1 MFFLS
6 PFQHSKFSS
15 SLDSLSSQ
23 TQIVNPNVWESV
35 ADAKRGTY
43 LTATDI
49 DNLKHLVQDF
59 SIRSLIPYIEK
70 QIVSLNDTVANKKS
84 VSRSLLSAT
93 KRFFATKPGA
103 SSQTEN
109 VVVYSSDSSLEL
121 QTRKLGDLYFLFG
134 NYSQAF
140 QQYHQVKRD
149 FQVDS
154 AWQYYAGALEMAG
167 KYIVKRQLNWLNTS
181 ECGANCLTFFV
192 LLRFICVFVEYSEL
206 IKSKSI
212 CLPRRGDCR
221 LFESMQVSSKFKWF
235 SIFKWLLVPVI
246 IQCHFVSR
254 LDYKIWPYD
263 VLFWALSCWNPC
275 NFIRKVLDNL
285 FEWQVQMPI

>member
-1 MFFLS
+1 ML
-6 PFQHSKFSS
+6 QHSKFSS

-23 TQIVNPNVWESV
+23 SQIVNPNVWESV
-35 ADAKRGTY
+35 ADAKRGIY

-70 QIVSLNDTVANKKS
+70 QIVLLNDTVSNKKS

-121 QTRKLGDLYFLFG
+121 QTRKLGDLHFLFG
-134 NYSQAF
+134 HYSQAF
-140 QQYHQVKRD
+140 QHYHQVKRD

-167 KYIVKRQLNWLNTS
+167 LSAFLSNTVGASNQKAFAYLEEAIVVYLN
-181 ECGANCLTFFV
+181 
-192 LLRFICVFVEYSEL
+192 
-206 IKSKSI
+206 
-212 CLPRRGDCR
+212 
-221 LFESMQVSSKFKWF
+221 
-235 SIFKWLLVPVI
+235 
-246 IQCHFVSR
+246 QC
-254 LDYKIWPYD
+254 K
-263 VLFWALSCWNPC
+263 
-275 NFIRKVLDNL
+275 
-285 FEWQVQMPI
+285 

>member
-1 MFFLS
+1 MYSEERSNSLS
-6 PFQHSKFSS
+6 YLQHSKFSS

-35 ADAKRGTY
+35 TDAKRGIY

-49 DNLKHLVQDF
+49 DNIKHLVQDL
-59 SIRSLIPYIEK
+59 SIRALIPYVEK
-70 QIVSLNDTVANKKS
+70 QIILLNDTVSNKKS

-121 QTRKLGDLYFLFG
+121 QTRKLGDLHFLFG
-134 NYSQAF
+134 NYAQAF
-140 QQYHQVKRD
+140 QHYHQVKRD

-167 KYIVKRQLNWLNTS
+167 LSAFLANVTNASNQKAFAYLEEAIVVYLN
-181 ECGANCLTFFV
+181 
-192 LLRFICVFVEYSEL
+192 
-206 IKSKSI
+206 
-212 CLPRRGDCR
+212 
-221 LFESMQVSSKFKWF
+221 
-235 SIFKWLLVPVI
+235 
-246 IQCHFVSR
+246 QC
-254 LDYKIWPYD
+254 K
-263 VLFWALSCWNPC
+263 
-275 NFIRKVLDNL
+275 
-285 FEWQVQMPI
+285 

>member
-1 MFFLS
+1 MQQNDFL
-6 PFQHSKFSS
+6 PQNPVQVHKLRMLLCIRAIHRSS
-15 SLDSLSSQ
+15 CRR
-23 TQIVNPNVWESV
+23 E
-35 ADAKRGTY
+35 
-43 LTATDI
+43 
-49 DNLKHLVQDF
+49 
-59 SIRSLIPYIEK
+59 
-70 QIVSLNDTVANKKS
+70 
-84 VSRSLLSAT
+84 
-93 KRFFATKPGA
+93 
-103 SSQTEN
+103 
-109 VVVYSSDSSLEL
+109 SLEIYTFCL
-121 QTRKLGDLYFLFG
+121 GIIHKPFNNIIKLNVIFKSILHG
-134 NYSQAF
+134 NIMLV
-140 QQYHQVKRD
+140 HWRWQVNI
-149 FQVDS
+149 
-154 AWQYYAGALEMAG
+154 L
-167 KYIVKRQLNWLNTS
+167 LNVNWIDWTLV
-181 ECGANCLTFFV
+181 NCLTFFV

>member
-1 MFFLS
+1 MPLTVQMNTLETPPSGIVTEENMVDHPLS
-6 PFQHSKFSS
+6 PTQELMSDTIHSKFSS

-23 TQIVNPNVWESV
+23 SQIVNPNVWESFGE
-35 ADAKRGTY
+35 AKRGIY

-70 QIVSLNDTVANKKS
+70 QIVLLNDTVSNKKS

-121 QTRKLGDLYFLFG
+121 QTRKLGDLHFLFG
-134 NYSQAF
+134 NYPQAF
-140 QQYHQVKRD
+140 QHYHQVKRD

-167 KYIVKRQLNWLNTS
+167 LSSFLSNTVGSSNQKALAYLEEAIVVYLNQCKYVSQYR
-181 ECGANCLTFFV
+181 
-192 LLRFICVFVEYSEL
+192 
-206 IKSKSI
+206 SI
-212 CLPRRGDCR
+212 
-221 LFESMQVSSKFKWF
+221 
-235 SIFKWLLVPVI
+235 
-246 IQCHFVSR
+246 
-254 LDYKIWPYD
+254 
-263 VLFWALSCWNPC
+263 
-275 NFIRKVLDNL
+275 
-285 FEWQVQMPI
+285 